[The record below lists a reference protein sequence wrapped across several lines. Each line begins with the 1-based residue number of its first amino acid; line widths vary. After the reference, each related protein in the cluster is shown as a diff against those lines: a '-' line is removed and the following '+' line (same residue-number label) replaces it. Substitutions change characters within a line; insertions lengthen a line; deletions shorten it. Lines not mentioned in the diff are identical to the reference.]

1 MTAKQAIEGLPPP
14 PEGYEW
20 GEITALQVDCMPETP
35 PENWYYVGRLQ
46 LRRRSQV
53 VFSNGTTTATLTLP
67 EAVTTWPV
75 RATAVT
81 DPNGYFVLPLA
92 GYNKC
97 RIEVINGSETV
108 TIQGDEIEVE
118 TVEMARAKRLAA
130 RRSDDEAYRRQTPW
144 WRRIL
149 ESLPR

>member
-118 TVEMARAKRLAA
+118 TVEMAREKRLRLAEEA
-130 RRSDDEAYRRQTPW
+130 RGEEAPQPPW
-144 WRRIL
+144 WRRMWGL
-149 ESLPR
+149 G